1 MLSLT
6 KSGELEFSSSI
17 DDEFVMTVS
26 SSGLINHFSIVY
38 VSVGVPTSEV
48 CLSCGSDLVVSG
60 DQCVAACPVGSL
72 PFSYKDGGVGCRK
85 CSSKLG
91 LILSGG
97 KCVPGKTTVTTTTQT
112 TTIEASGSI
121 STMGSSSTSGSG
133 STSANSETTK

>member
-1 MLSLT
+1 
-6 KSGELEFSSSI
+6 
-17 DDEFVMTVS
+17 MTVS

-48 CLSCGSDLVVSG
+48 CSNCDGDLVVNG